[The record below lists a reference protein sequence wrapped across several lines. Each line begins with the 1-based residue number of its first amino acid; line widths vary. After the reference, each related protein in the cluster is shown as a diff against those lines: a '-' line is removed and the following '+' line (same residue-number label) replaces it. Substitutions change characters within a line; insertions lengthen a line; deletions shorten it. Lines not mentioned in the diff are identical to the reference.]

1 MECSQR
7 LLRKL
12 RQTLRAFNRL
22 KEIKNYEGYLEREIL
37 YEVAAKRFEYTFES
51 LWKLLRLYLL
61 ELKGLECNS
70 PMDCFKTFYQLGVL
84 GEKEGKL
91 IPKVVRKRNEIVH
104 IYDFLLAEDIYRF
117 ILSEVIPLFEKI
129 LKVVEKD
136 CENLEGSGEN

>member
-7 LLRKL
+7 LIKKL
-12 RQTLRAFNRL
+12 QQTLRAFNRL
-22 KEIKNYEGYLEREIL
+22 KEVKNYEGQLEKEIL

-51 LWKLLRLYLL
+51 LWKILRLYLL

-84 GEKEGKL
+84 NEKERKL
-91 IPKVVRKRNEIVH
+91 IPRVVRKQNEIAH

-117 ILSEVIPLFEKI
+117 ILSEVIPIFDKI

-136 CENLEGSGEN
+136 CKTSKGDGEN

>member
-7 LLRKL
+7 LIRKL

-84 GEKEGKL
+84 GEEEGKL
-91 IPKVVRKRNEIVH
+91 ILKVVRKRNEIVH
-104 IYDFLLAEDIYRF
+104 ICDFLFAEDIYRF
-117 ILSEVIPLFEKI
+117 ILSEVIPLFEKN

>member
-7 LLRKL
+7 LIRKL

-84 GEKEGKL
+84 GEEEGKL

-104 IYDFLLAEDIYRF
+104 ICDFLFAEDIYRF

>member
-7 LLRKL
+7 LIRKL

-117 ILSEVIPLFEKI
+117 ILSEVIPLFERI

>member
-7 LLRKL
+7 LIRKL

-61 ELKGLECNS
+61 DLKGLECNS

-84 GEKEGKL
+84 GEEEGRL

>member
-7 LLRKL
+7 LIRKL

-84 GEKEGKL
+84 GEEEGKL

-136 CENLEGSGEN
+136 CENPKGSGEN

>member
-7 LLRKL
+7 LIRKL

-37 YEVAAKRFEYTFES
+37 YEVAAKRFEYTFAS

-84 GEKEGKL
+84 GEEEGKL
-91 IPKVVRKRNEIVH
+91 ILKVVRKRNEIVH
-104 IYDFLLAEDIYRF
+104 ICDFLLAEDIYRF